1 MFLVTRYV
9 TKRCFFPVILESFH
23 AIIEG
28 HIWFKENL
36 MGKCKRKKKRRKIK
50 IDSKLINYLDLSLL
64 RFKDCYT
71 LIDLNVK
78 PYVG

>member
-1 MFLVTRYV
+1 MFLVTRYI
-9 TKRCFFPVILESFH
+9 TKRCFFLVILESFH

-36 MGKCKRKKKRRKIK
+36 TGKCKGKKKRRKLK
-50 IDSKLINYLDLSLL
+50 INLKLINYLDLSLL